1 MDKVLLDFTN
11 EVSSSVYKRTFV
23 KLILS
28 KRVLDNQDLNKIVV
42 RYVEL
47 DDKPHLQFVYKYDRH
62 DEAKNFTMDEGIK
75 QLQSIIGNNFL
86 DNYLYTTKEDWQLKY
101 NNKREGKIY
110 KKKNPTFT
118 TAADGSHDENKKR
131 LLDTKSSVYFKSLGI
146 TDNKGEIIPSMSAKY
161 KQVEKFVEIIDSL
174 ADSVKDCKP
183 VKIADMGSGKGYLT
197 FATYDYLTNSR
208 ELTVDMKGVE
218 TQENLVKFCNN
229 IAQKSSFGGLE
240 FVQSNINDFKA
251 NSLDML
257 IALHACDTA
266 TDDAI
271 YLGMQ
276 SGAKLIVVSPCC
288 HRQIRQQM
296 KITES
301 NVLEPALKYGVVMER
316 MAEILT
322 DSLRV
327 LILNKNGYK
336 TKLFEFVEPEFTS
349 KNTIITAEKSE
360 TPSDDTQAKI
370 QAQIDAIKNKFGIKY
385 HYLEKLIE
393 NPADQSWRIL
403 NAQCTK
409 GE

>member
-1 MDKVLLDFTN
+1 MDKVLMEFIDKLR
-11 EVSSSVYKRTFV
+11 SAIKKRTYV
-23 KLILS
+23 KLLLT
-28 KRVLDNQDLNKIVV
+28 KRVLGNQDLNKIVV

-47 DDKPHLQFVYKYDRH
+47 NGKPHLQFVYKYDRN
-62 DEAKNFTMDEGIK
+62 DDTKNFPLEDGIT

-86 DNYLYTTKEDWQLKY
+86 DNILYTTKEDLNLRY
-101 NNKREGKIY
+101 NSNGGKIV
-110 KKKNPTFT
+110 KTKPTFT
-118 TAADGSHDENKKR
+118 EAADGSHDEAKKR
-131 LLDTKSSVYFKSLGI
+131 LLDTKKGVYFKSLGI
-146 TDNKGEIIPSMSAKY
+146 TDNKGDIIPSMNAKY

-174 ADSVKDCKP
+174 ADSVKDCSP
-183 VKIADMGSGKGYLT
+183 VKIADVGCGKGYLT
-197 FATYDYLTNSR
+197 FATYDYLTNNR
-208 ELTVDMKGVE
+208 ELAVDMKGVE
-218 TQENLVKFCNN
+218 TQDNLVKFCNN

-240 FVQSNINDFKA
+240 FVQSNINDFHPGD
-251 NSLDML
+251 LDML

-271 YLGMQ
+271 YLGIQ

-288 HRQIRQQM
+288 HRQIRSQM

-316 MAEILT
+316 MAELLT

-336 TKLFEFVEPEFTS
+336 TKLFEFIEPEFTS
-349 KNTIITAEKSE
+349 KNNIITAEKGE
-360 TPSDDTQAKI
+360 MPSAEEQAKI

-403 NAQCTK
+403 NAQCAK
-409 GE
+409 SN

>member
-1 MDKVLLDFTN
+1 MEFTN
-11 EVSSSVYKRTFV
+11 EVSSAVYKHTFV

-47 DDKPHLQFVYKYDRH
+47 SGTPNLQFVYKYDRR
-62 DEAKNFTMDEGIK
+62 DEAKNFTIDEGIK
-75 QLQSIIGNNFL
+75 QLQAIVGNNFL
-86 DNYLYTTKEDWQLKY
+86 DNYLYTTKEDWQLKF
-101 NNKREGKIY
+101 NNKREGKIV

-118 TAADGSHDENKKR
+118 TAADGSHDESKKR
-131 LLDTKSSVYFKSLGI
+131 LLDTKNNVYLKSLGI
-146 TDNKGEIIPSMSAKY
+146 TDNKGEIIPSMNAKY

-174 ADSVKDCKP
+174 TDGIKGCSPLKA
-183 VKIADMGSGKGYLT
+183 ADMGCGKGYLT
-197 FATYDYLTNSR
+197 FATYDYLTNGL

-229 IAQKSSFGGLE
+229 IAQKASFGGLE
-240 FVQSNINDFKA
+240 FVQSNISDFKPG
-251 NSLDML
+251 NLDML

-271 YLGMQ
+271 YLGIQ

-288 HRQIRQQM
+288 HKQIRQQM
-296 KITES
+296 KITDS

-316 MAEILT
+316 MAELLT

-336 TKLFEFVEPEFTS
+336 TKLFEFIEPEFIS
-349 KNTIITAEKSE
+349 KNTIITAEKGA
-360 TPSDDTQAKI
+360 TPSAEEQAKI

-393 NPADQSWRIL
+393 NPVDQSWRIL
-403 NAQCTK
+403 NAQCAK
-409 GE
+409 SE

>member
-1 MDKVLLDFTN
+1 MDKALTEFIDKLR
-11 EVSSSVYKRTFV
+11 SAIKKRTYG
-23 KLILS
+23 KLLLT
-28 KRVLDNQDLNKIVV
+28 KRVLGNQDLNKIVV

-47 DDKPHLQFVYKYDRH
+47 SGKPHLQFVYKYDRN
-62 DEAKNFTMDEGIK
+62 DEAKNFPLEDGIT

-86 DNYLYTTKEDWQLKY
+86 DNYLYTTKEDLNLRY
-101 NNKREGKIY
+101 NNKNEGKII
-110 KKKNPTFT
+110 KSKPTFNE
-118 TAADGSHDENKKR
+118 AADGSHDEAKKR
-131 LLDTKSSVYFKSLGI
+131 LLDTKKSVYFKSLGI
-146 TDNKGEIIPSMSAKY
+146 TDNKGDIIPSMNAKY

-174 ADSVKDCKP
+174 ADNVKDCSP
-183 VKIADMGSGKGYLT
+183 VKIADMGCGKGYLT
-197 FATYDYLTNSR
+197 FATYDYLTNNR
-208 ELTVDMKGVE
+208 ELAVDMKGVE

-240 FVQSNINDFKA
+240 FVQSNINDYKPG
-251 NSLDML
+251 NLDIL

-271 YLGMQ
+271 YLGIQ

-288 HRQIRQQM
+288 HKQIRQQM
-296 KITES
+296 KITTN

-316 MAEILT
+316 MAELLT

-336 TKLFEFVEPEFTS
+336 TKLFEFIEPEFTS
-349 KNTIITAEKSE
+349 KNTIITAEKGE
-360 TPSDDTQAKI
+360 MPSAEEQAKI

-393 NPADQSWRIL
+393 NPVDQSWRIL
-403 NAQCTK
+403 NAQCAK
-409 GE
+409 NE

>member
-1 MDKVLLDFTN
+1 MDKVVKEFTN
-11 EVSSSVYKRTFV
+11 EVSSAVYKHTFV

-47 DDKPHLQFVYKYDRH
+47 NGVQNLQFVYKYDRQ
-62 DEAKNFTMDEGIK
+62 DVAKNFTVDEGVK

-86 DNYLYTTKEDWQLKY
+86 DNNLYTTKEDLQLKY
-101 NNKREGKIY
+101 NNKHEGKIF
-110 KKKNPTFT
+110 KKKPTFT
-118 TAADGSHDENKKR
+118 TAADGSHDEAKKR
-131 LLDTKSSVYFKSLGI
+131 LLNTKQSVYFKSLGI

-174 ADSVKDCKP
+174 ADSIKDCSP

-197 FATYDYLTNSR
+197 FATYDYLTNTR

-240 FVQSNINDFKA
+240 FVQSNISDYKPGN
-251 NSLDML
+251 LDML

-271 YLGMQ
+271 YLGIQ
-276 SGAKLIVVSPCC
+276 SNAKLIVVSPCC
-288 HRQIRQQM
+288 HKQIRQQM

-316 MAEILT
+316 MAELLT

-336 TKLFEFVEPEFTS
+336 TKLFEFIEPEFTT
-349 KNTIITAEKSE
+349 KNTIITAEKGAM
-360 TPSDDTQAKI
+360 PSAEEQAKL

-393 NPADQSWRIL
+393 NPTDQSWRIL
-403 NAQCTK
+403 NAQCAK
-409 GE
+409 SE

>member
-1 MDKVLLDFTN
+1 MDKALTEFVDK
-11 EVSSSVYKRTFV
+11 VRSAIKKRTYV
-23 KLILS
+23 KLLLT
-28 KRVLDNQDLNKIVV
+28 KRVLGNQDLNKIVV

-47 DDKPHLQFVYKYDRH
+47 NNTPHLQFVYKYDRN
-62 DEAKNFTMDEGIK
+62 DEAKNFPLEDGIA
-75 QLQSIIGNNFL
+75 QLESIIGNNFL
-86 DNYLYTTKEDWQLKY
+86 NNILYTTKEDLTLKY
-101 NNKREGKIY
+101 NNKGEGKII
-110 KKKNPTFT
+110 KTKPTFNDPAT
-118 TAADGSHDENKKR
+118 GEHDETKKR
-131 LLDTKSSVYFKSLGI
+131 LLDTKKSVYFKSLGI
-146 TDNKGEIIPSMSAKY
+146 TDNKGDIIPSMNAKY

-174 ADSVKDCKP
+174 ADNIKDCSP
-183 VKIADMGSGKGYLT
+183 VKIADMGCGKGYLT
-197 FATYDYLTNSR
+197 FATYDYLTNNR
-208 ELTVDMKGVE
+208 ELAVDMKGVE
-218 TQENLVKFCNN
+218 TQDNLVKFCNN

-251 NSLDML
+251 DKLDIL

-288 HRQIRQQM
+288 HKQIRQQM
-296 KITES
+296 KITTN
-301 NVLEPALKYGVVMER
+301 NVLEPALKYGIVMER
-316 MAEILT
+316 MAELLT

-349 KNTIITAEKSE
+349 KNTIITAEKGD
-360 TPSDDTQAKI
+360 TPSEEEQKKI

-403 NAQCTK
+403 NAQCAK
-409 GE
+409 SE